1 MSFSSDDL
9 QQYPVRLAE
18 LPQGWMV
25 SDIAALATN
34 IQPGFPSGK
43 HNQDGQGVP
52 HLRPMN
58 VSRDGSIDLTDLK
71 YVLDQDGPRLNDGD
85 VLFNNTNS
93 PALVG
98 KTAVVRRPSDWAFSN
113 HMTRITPAR
122 GVVPSYLAHH
132 LHYLWMTGY
141 LRHRCVNHVN
151 QASIS
156 SGPLAS
162 VPIAVPPSA
171 EQERIVAAIEE
182 QFSRLDVGMA
192 ALERV
197 RRNLKRMRAAVLRAA
212 TLGML
217 VPHDP
222 SDPSAESW
230 LMASGKPAGV
240 GTQDGPK
247 FLAGWAFTTIGSL
260 KTWSLYGPR
269 FSSDDYVVEG
279 TPVLRTTDITDTG
292 RILVGQA
299 PKLALARD
307 ELEKYRVHVGDVLI
321 TRTGSIGTVAYIS
334 DEQPA
339 IPGAYLI
346 LYRFGLPVQF
356 SEFLFYFLQ
365 SPQVQSQLVVKS
377 AGIGRPNLNA
387 PSIDGIVVGV
397 PPWAELLRIVGEVR
411 AQLDSIDSLDN
422 VLRAAGARV
431 AASRSSILAAAFS
444 GRLVPQDPDDE
455 PASVLLERIAA
466 ERASSNGHRPTNA
479 RKPRTTRPKV
489 PA

>member
-1 MSFSSDDL
+1 MSFSSDEL

-182 QFSRLDVGMA
+182 QFSRLDAGVA
-192 ALERV
+192 ALDAAFVKAGTLAKAAMEAAVSSWDQVPLREVLSSLRNGIFVSRPGTAPTRRAILRISAVRPLRLDAAEVRYVPESTTLGNEDAFRIDAGDLLFTRYNGNADLVGACALVGAEAAGMLYPDKLIRAVVNKGRAMPDYLEIALNCGPSLRAIAERRKTTAGQVGISGSQLLSVPVPLPPLADQERMVAQTRSVLDAV
-197 RRNLKRMRAAVLRAA
+197 RRLRLETARARRRCEGLRSAV
-212 TLGML
+212 
-217 VPHDP
+217 
-222 SDPSAESW
+222 
-230 LMASGKPAGV
+230 
-240 GTQDGPK
+240 
-247 FLAGWAFTTIGSL
+247 
-260 KTWSLYGPR
+260 
-269 FSSDDYVVEG
+269 
-279 TPVLRTTDITDTG
+279 
-292 RILVGQA
+292 
-299 PKLALARD
+299 
-307 ELEKYRVHVGDVLI
+307 
-321 TRTGSIGTVAYIS
+321 
-334 DEQPA
+334 
-339 IPGAYLI
+339 
-346 LYRFGLPVQF
+346 
-356 SEFLFYFLQ
+356 
-365 SPQVQSQLVVKS
+365 
-377 AGIGRPNLNA
+377 
-387 PSIDGIVVGV
+387 
-397 PPWAELLRIVGEVR
+397 
-411 AQLDSIDSLDN
+411 
-422 VLRAAGARV
+422 
-431 AASRSSILAAAFS
+431 LAAAFS
-444 GRLVPQDPDDE
+444 GKLVPQNPDDE
-455 PASVLLERIAA
+455 PVPVLLERIAA
-466 ERASSNGHRPTNA
+466 ERASANGHKTANV

-489 PA
+489 SA